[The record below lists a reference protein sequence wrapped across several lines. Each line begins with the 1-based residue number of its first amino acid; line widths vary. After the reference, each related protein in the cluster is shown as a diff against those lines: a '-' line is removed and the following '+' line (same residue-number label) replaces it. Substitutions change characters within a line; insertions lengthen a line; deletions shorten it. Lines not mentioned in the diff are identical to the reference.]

1 MKRTLSSTLALANLL
16 LLAILPVFMWVLFTR
31 VDPLWW
37 VTRDPRWLSGFELG
51 IVLLVFLLL
60 FIMPLVTLTLAVV
73 DVWRGSRRQALL
85 SAATSLVLFVALL
98 LWLGF
103 GDRLASH
110 QEARAERAWA
120 KTLESMDDF
129 LARYPEAPAS
139 EPALRVGAAAARIG
153 VDLDPFDAKGS
164 RSAEADGKAFQLVQQ
179 PLLSFVA
186 SQTRNA
192 DDALD
197 APPPQVS
204 AWLSAHDAGIAALV
218 AEVNSGGT
226 IAFAT
231 DWSSARRPEPSTIGV
246 RNVACVIVLRALD
259 RERHGDSQTASAAL
273 EASWR
278 LGGALR
284 ERGELINQIVALG
297 VDSTTLGALRKL
309 RDPPHPW
316 RVRLT
321 EQDRLRSILR
331 ALEGEAWTRSAGV
344 NGWTAMDQMRRRHA
358 GGLFRRM
365 ERPYVRLMAADS
377 SLAWAGMVAELKTV
391 DPCRAEWATLRN
403 KAEGSSSRWN
413 FMGRVGVSSGIRAWF
428 SAVRTALEAEMTR
441 NVLAARELRNERGVW
456 PSELPGLESSVCPG
470 ARWDYSTSP
479 NGWMSLSI
487 RSNPSLGD
495 PIVFH
500 AGVR

>member
-16 LLAILPVFMWVLFTR
+16 LLAILPVLTWILFTR
-31 VDPLWW
+31 LDPVWW
-37 VTRDPRWLSGFELG
+37 VARDPRWLNRFELG
-51 IVLLVFLLL
+51 IVLLVLLLL
-60 FIMPLVTLTLAVV
+60 FVVPLVTLALAVV
-73 DVWRGSRRQALL
+73 DVWRGFRRQALL
-85 SAATSLVLFVALL
+85 SAAISVVLVVVLL

-103 GDRLASH
+103 GDRLASY
-110 QEARAERAWA
+110 QEARADRVWTR
-120 KTLESMDDF
+120 TLESMDD
-129 LARYPEAPAS
+129 LVARYPEAPAS
-139 EPALRVGAAAARIG
+139 EPALKVGAAAARIG

-164 RSAEADGKAFQLVQQ
+164 RSAGAEGKAFQLVHQ
-179 PLLSFVA
+179 PLLAFVS
-186 SQTRNA
+186 SQTHKA

-197 APPPQVS
+197 APAPEIS
-204 AWLSAHDAGIAALV
+204 AWLSAYDAGIAALV

-231 DWSSARRPEPSTIGV
+231 EWSSARRPDPSPIGV
-246 RNVACVIVLRALD
+246 RNVVTVIVLRALD
-259 RERHGDSQTASAAL
+259 RERHGDSQAASEAL

-278 LGGALR
+278 VGGALR

-297 VDSTTLGALRKL
+297 VDSMTLGALRKL

-316 RVRLT
+316 RARLT
-321 EQDRLRSILR
+321 GQDRIRSILR
-331 ALEGEAWTRSAGV
+331 ALEGETWTTSARM

-358 GGLFRRM
+358 GGLFHRM
-365 ERPYVRLMAADS
+365 ERPYFRLMAADS

-391 DPCRAEWATLRN
+391 DPCRAEWITLRN

-441 NVLAARELRNERGVW
+441 NVLAARELRNERGAW

-470 ARWDYSTSP
+470 ARWDYSTSA
-479 NGWMSLSI
+479 NGRMSLFT
-487 RSNPSLGD
+487 RSNPDLG
-495 PIVFH
+495 PPLVFQ
-500 AGVR
+500 AGLR